1 MSSKVEKPTA
11 TRHDVF
17 VERLA
22 AVPAIAKL
30 ELGPLFRSTQPAELT
45 ETETEYVVQ
54 VRQLNAACLD
64 LVCFISFLTY

>member
-1 MSSKVEKPTA
+1 MPSKSSEKPTA

-22 AVPAIAKL
+22 AVPAIAAL

-45 ETETEYVVQ
+45 ESETEYVVQ
-54 VRQLNAACLD
+54 VY
-64 LVCFISFLTY
+64 FLINF